1 MSDNPLTDENQTAN
15 NEDLEHAKKEDT
27 ALHLSTTMGDQ
38 HATNYQ
44 NPNAEDASFVQVNSF
59 VTNQKKKETGKE
71 NEEANPPS
79 GSENRVDLAIST
91 TATTSGEM
99 TAVKD
104 HMNSFPLCGST
115 EPASLTDTARPIQET
130 DEGSTSTRQA
140 NREE

>member
-44 NPNAEDASFVQVNSF
+44 NPNVEDASFVQANSL
-59 VTNQKKKETGKE
+59 VTNQKKKDTRKE
-71 NEEANPPS
+71 NEEANPQS
-79 GSENRVDLAIST
+79 GSENGVDLAST

-104 HMNSFPLCGST
+104 HMKAFPLRGST
-115 EPASLTDTARPIQET
+115 EPASLTDTAKPIQET
-130 DEGSTSTRQA
+130 DEGSTTRQA

>member
-1 MSDNPLTDENQTAN
+1 
-15 NEDLEHAKKEDT
+15 
-27 ALHLSTTMGDQ
+27 MGDQ

-44 NPNAEDASFVQVNSF
+44 NPNAEDASFVQVNSS

-71 NEEANPPS
+71 NEEANPPP
-79 GSENRVDLAIST
+79 GSENGVDLAIST

-104 HMNSFPLCGST
+104 HMNAFPLRGST

-130 DEGSTSTRQA
+130 DEGSTTTRQA